1 MRCPHLPTKPA
12 VSIRVASGSSAV
24 PPNSARPAHFV
35 PAPGTS
41 LPTPLTRSALRSSH
55 RRGGVG
61 RAGPGSS
68 GSRLRGSPCLPAAPP
83 RPIHSEG
90 RSAGRARAAPPGG
103 REVQV
108 TLRGPRCAVGVG
120 GGGRWL
126 TRQRGRR
133 REWFPAA
140 SERRARSRP
149 SAPHPSHQEGAALS
163 ARSVFRPEG
172 GLSSGGDLAG
182 GFEEDCPQPTFPRT
196 PLSRDPG
203 GPAWG
208 WGWEGVR
215 SRPLYIR
222 GPRPSE
228 GTPGTRI
235 CPRRGDGAGEGCGW
249 GLDLKVFFCFF
260 LGFGRGAGEEGRVQR
275 IKKRR
280 SSSCSQ
286 GPFNFAS
293 VRCPAASL
301 LGPHT
306 GSQCAVTRERSLF
319 SLMQSRPRL

>member
-41 LPTPLTRSALRSSH
+41 LPTSAHPLCPLVALT
-55 RRGGVG
+55 GGAG
-61 RAGPGSS
+61 WAGPGSS
-68 GSRLRGSPCLPAAPP
+68 GSRLRGSPCLPEAPP

-140 SERRARSRP
+140 SRRRARSRP
-149 SAPHPSHQEGAALS
+149 SAPHPPHQEGAALS
-163 ARSVFRPEG
+163 PRSVCRPEG
-172 GLSSGGDLAG
+172 GLSSGGDLAR
-182 GFEEDCPQPTFPRT
+182 GFEDCPQPTFPRT

-215 SRPLYIR
+215 SGPLYIR

-235 CPRRGDGAGEGCGW
+235 CPRRDDGAGEGCGW
-249 GLDLKVFFCFF
+249 GLDFKVFCFF
-260 LGFGRGAGEEGRVQR
+260 FFPRVWPRSRGGGQ
-275 IKKRR
+275 
-280 SSSCSQ
+280 SSKI
-286 GPFNFAS
+286 
-293 VRCPAASL
+293 
-301 LGPHT
+301 
-306 GSQCAVTRERSLF
+306 
-319 SLMQSRPRL
+319 